1 MKLGLWVLAA
11 LALGLVS
18 GSWIDAAGGAGLKA
32 LAGEV
37 TVLGDLWLDALRMTL
52 APLIFALLVAAIGQ
66 MAETARVGPLARRA
80 LVLFA
85 VLIVLGGTY
94 SVLAT
99 HGLLALLPVDP
110 AAAAALNASASG
122 GAADVPAAEPI
133 AFGAW
138 IESLIPTNV
147 VAAAAQDATLP
158 LVVFACLFG
167 VAVTQLEPARRAVL
181 TGFFQAAAQAM
192 TVIVH
197 WVLLLAPLGVFGLA
211 LSLGLSSGFQTVGLL
226 AHYVAL
232 VSAVTIGVILLSML
246 LGIATAGLSPLAFV
260 RAVAPPQVV
269 AASTQSSLATLPAM
283 LEAARG
289 PMGVAPRIAEF
300 VLPLAVA
307 VFRQTSPVAN
317 LAVAVFVCHLSGV
330 EPGVAQW
337 IAAIAVAFAVS
348 VSSVGLPGQSSF
360 FASVAPICLA
370 LGAPVTVLPLL
381 LAVEVIPDVFRTI
394 GNVTADLSVTGLLA
408 RWEARQ
414 AAQRGADAG

>member
-11 LALGLVS
+11 LVAGLS
-18 GSWIDAAGGAGLKA
+18 AGAWIDAAGGPGLKEGA
-32 LAGEV
+32 EQL

-52 APLIFALLVAAIGQ
+52 APLIFSLLVAAIGQ

-85 VLIVLGGTY
+85 GLIVLAGLY

-99 HGLLALLPVDP
+99 HGLLALVPLDP
-110 AAAAALNASASG
+110 ASAAALNASAAG
-122 GAADVPAAEPI
+122 EAADVPAAEPI
-133 AFGAW
+133 AFGVW
-138 IESLIPTNV
+138 IQTLIPTNV

-167 VAVTQLEPARRAVL
+167 VAVTRLAPEQRGML
-181 TGFFQAAAQAM
+181 TGFFQATAEAM

-197 WVLLLAPLGVFGLA
+197 WVLLLAPLGVFGLS
-211 LSLGLSSGFQTVGLL
+211 LSLGLTSGFQTVGLL
-226 AHYVAL
+226 AQYVML

-246 LGIATAGLSPLAFV
+246 LGIVSAGLSPLAFI
-260 RAVAPPQVV
+260 RAIAPPQMV

-289 PMGVAPRIAEF
+289 PMGVPPRIAEF

-317 LAVAVFVCHLSGV
+317 LAVAVFVCHLSGI
-330 EPGVAQW
+330 EPSVAQW
-337 IAAIAVAFAVS
+337 AAAIAVAFAVS

-394 GNVTADLSVTGLLA
+394 GNVTADLSVAGLLA
-408 RWEARQ
+408 RLDAR
-414 AAQRGADAG
+414 DASKQG